1 MPNRDTDALWRY
13 HNETK
18 HSYSSVRT
26 SGHRLDWANYPLPF
40 KIYRDVESIPLPREW
55 NDSGMDALSAIS
67 FPGAVAESEAAPD
80 LKSLAALLYHSAGIT
95 RRREFPGGEIYF
107 RAAACTG
114 ALYQVELYLVC
125 GPLPD
130 LEAGLYHFNPAD
142 FALDRLRS
150 GDWRGVL
157 ARATAGEESIR
168 NAPVTIVCTGTYW
181 RNAWKYQARTY
192 RHFFWDNGTM
202 LANLLAMAAAQRLP
216 ARLVMGFLDEEVNRF
231 LNLDTERE
239 VGISMVAL
247 GSGAAAESVP
257 SGKIEVME
265 LNTAGPPR
273 GEVDYPLMRE
283 AHAASCLATLEEVR
297 DWRSRTPVPVEP
309 ERPRDGGVVPP
320 AETLV
325 DLKPFAGMA
334 RTGVIKAPVAHAPGS
349 DFTDSPQDGI
359 EQVIRR
365 RGSSRRFARAP
376 IRFEQLSTLLV
387 RATQAIPADFL
398 NPGLDPAGSRLN
410 DLYLIA
416 NAVEGL
422 PPGAYYLRR
431 DRPTLERLK
440 QGEFREQ
447 AGYLGLEQELPADAA
462 VAIFF
467 LADLPAIFG
476 RFGNRGYRAA
486 QMEAGIIG
494 GKLYLAAYAQKIG
507 ATGLTFYDDDV
518 TSFFSPHAAGKSA
531 IFLIAVGIPAQRLL
545 RTL

>member
-1 MPNRDTDALWRY
+1 MPNRDADVLWHY

-40 KIYRDVESIPLPREW
+40 KIYRDIESILLPREW

-80 LKSLAALLYHSAGIT
+80 LKSLASLLYHAAGIT

-202 LANLLAMAAAQRLP
+202 LANLLAMAAAERLP

-231 LNLDTERE
+231 LGLDTERE
-239 VGISMVAL
+239 VAISMVAL
-247 GSGAAAESVP
+247 GSGAAMESKPPGTIEALELKTAAPP
-257 SGKIEVME
+257 S
-265 LNTAGPPR
+265 R
-273 GEVDYPLMRE
+273 EVDYPLMRE
-283 AHAASCLATLEEVR
+283 AHAASCMATVKEVR
-297 DWRSRTPVPVEP
+297 EWRGRTPVPAEP
-309 ERPRDGGVVPP
+309 ERPIVVVPL
-320 AETLV
+320 AGTLFE
-325 DLKPFAGMA
+325 LKLLAGA
-334 RTGVIKAPVAHAPGS
+334 
-349 DFTDSPQDGI
+349 DSPQDGI

-387 RATQAIPADFL
+387 RATQGIPADFL
-398 NPGLDPAGSRLN
+398 GPAGSRLN

-431 DRPTLERLK
+431 DRPALELLK
-440 QGEFREQ
+440 QGEFRAE

-462 VAIFF
+462 LAIFF

-507 ATGLTFYDDDV
+507 ATGLTFYDDEVSD
-518 TSFFSPHAAGKSA
+518 FFSPHAAGKSA
-531 IFLIAVGIPAQRLL
+531 IFLVAVGIPAKRVL